1 MCSIANINALVLVN
15 ANASVRMAMLREVLE
30 TNSKFLV
37 PTLPVKVQGRVGI
50 ELMPTKFGDSVVC
63 M

>member
-1 MCSIANINALVLVN
+1 MFYVSTTSYLVLVD